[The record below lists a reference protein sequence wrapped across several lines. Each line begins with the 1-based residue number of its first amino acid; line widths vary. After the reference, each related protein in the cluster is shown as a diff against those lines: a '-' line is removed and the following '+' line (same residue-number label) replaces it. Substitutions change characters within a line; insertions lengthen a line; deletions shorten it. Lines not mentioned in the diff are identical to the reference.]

1 MQGRLQM
8 WSAAHCW
15 FTLIHTWEKLIHA
28 DLHLKTSISGKRIY
42 GSIMRSCDSMF
53 LLAKGMRKVSSF
65 VRSCLTKMRWT
76 ACMSFMCHGGTEQ
89 EQKDHQFFRC
99 EITLLLFP
107 FYFPN
112 PLVLNTGILS
122 LNVLCTSILLTA
134 CLFLAKKSLNQ
145 PLNKKAIAQSCFNY
159 SLHCSDTSV
168 WCREV

>member
-76 ACMSFMCHGGTEQ
+76 ACMSFICHGGTEQ
-89 EQKDHQFFRC
+89 EQKDPSVLQVWDNTSPFS
-99 EITLLLFP
+99 ILFP
-107 FYFPN
+107 KPTSSKHWNLEFKC
-112 PLVLNTGILS
+112 LVHINIADSVPVSCKEIPESASKQESHSTK
-122 LNVLCTSILLTA
+122 LL
-134 CLFLAKKSLNQ
+134 
-145 PLNKKAIAQSCFNY
+145 
-159 SLHCSDTSV
+159 
-168 WCREV
+168 